1 MTIWRYTFCLA
12 SAILVA
18 GCLIENQI
26 PEPDWMV
33 DQADVL
39 DAEEENALVTLLS
52 DFYDSTSVT
61 LAGVTIESIRGQSI
75 DLYSASLYASWELGS
90 IETHNGILVL
100 LLIDERLVHITRGS
114 GMAQELSTQ
123 VLDSIKVGMAELF
136 GLGDYYGGF
145 ERGFDLLMRRAG
157 AVPWTIAYTSIFEA
171 ERDSLRSMDQI
182 VSAEGVITGF
192 QEDLVIL
199 EDSDGREVH
208 LIVPAEAPILSV
220 EDVVGF
226 TGRIVQLQPMQVQV
240 LNLETDNTFE
250 FLN

>member
-1 MTIWRYTFCLA
+1 MTIWKYALCLV
-12 SAILVA
+12 STILMA

-26 PEPDWMV
+26 PEPDWIV

-39 DAEEENALVTLLS
+39 DAKEENALTNLLS

-61 LAGVTIESIRGQSI
+61 LAGVTVESIRGQSI
-75 DLYSASLYASWELGS
+75 ELYAASLYASWEMGS

-100 LLIDERLVHITRGS
+100 LLTDERLVHITVGS

-145 ERGFDLLMRRAG
+145 ERGFDLLMRRVG
-157 AVPWTIAYTSIFEA
+157 AVPWMIAYTSIFEA

-182 VSAEGVITGF
+182 ISAEGVITGF

-199 EDSDGREVH
+199 TDFDGQEVR
-208 LIVPAEAPILSV
+208 LIIPAEAPILSV
-220 EDVVGF
+220 EDVIGF
-226 TGRIVQLQPMQVQV
+226 TGRIVQLQPIQVRV
-240 LNLETDNTFE
+240 LNLEANYTFE
-250 FLN
+250 LLN

>member
-1 MTIWRYTFCLA
+1 M
-12 SAILVA
+12 A

-26 PEPDWMV
+26 PEPDWIV

-39 DAEEENALVTLLS
+39 DAGEENALLNLLS

-61 LAGVTIESIRGQSI
+61 IVGVTAESTRGQSI
-75 DLYSASLYASWELGS
+75 ELYAASLYASWELGS

-100 LLIDERLVHITRGS
+100 LRADERLVQITVGS
-114 GMAQELSTQ
+114 GMAQELPS
-123 VLDSIKVGMAELF
+123 VALDSIKVEMAELF

-145 ERGFDLLMRRAG
+145 ERGFNMLMRRAG

-171 ERDSLRSMDQI
+171 ERDSLHSVDQI
-182 VSAEGVITGF
+182 VSTEGVITGF

-199 EDSDGREVH
+199 TDSDGREVR
-208 LIVPAEAPILSV
+208 LMVPAEAPVLSL
-220 EDVVGF
+220 EDVIGF
-226 TGRIVQLQPMQVQV
+226 TGRIVQPQPIHVQV
-240 LNLETDNTFE
+240 LNLEADYTFE